1 LLISF
6 LTWTEINKSAGKTFL
21 NFTMPSFKDIQD
33 AHERIRPFIHRTP
46 ILSNASLNKL
56 SSAELFFKCENFQKA
71 GSFKIRGATN
81 TVLQLTQEELDRG
94 IVTASSG
101 NHGAALSMAVSNR
114 GGKTTVVMPN
124 NTPKMKV
131 DNVERNG
138 GEIVWCEPV
147 QESREKVLKELLAE
161 TGAVLV
167 HPYNDE
173 RIIAGQGTAAKEL
186 LEDHPDLDMIIS
198 PVSGGGL
205 LSGTLCSAKEMKP
218 EILVYGAEP
227 EEADDAYRSFQSGEI
242 QANETT
248 NTICD
253 GLRAQIGTIPF
264 PIIQEKV
271 DGIITV
277 TEEEIIDAMSMI
289 WERMKIIVEPSSTI
303 TLAAILKRKELF
315 AGQKVGLILSG
326 GNVDLGEIPF

>member
-1 LLISF
+1 MP
-6 LTWTEINKSAGKTFL
+6 TFQ
-21 NFTMPSFKDIQD
+21 DIKN
-33 AHERIRPFIHRTP
+33 AHKRIRPFIHRTP
-46 ILSNASLNKL
+46 VLTNSSLNKL
-56 SSAELFFKCENFQKA
+56 SGADLYFKCENFQKV

-81 TVLQLTQEELDRG
+81 TVLQLTDEELTLG

-101 NHGAALSMAVSNR
+101 NHGAALCMAVSNR
-114 GGKTTVVMPN
+114 GGKTIVVMPN
-124 NTPKMKV
+124 NTPKIKV

-138 GEIVWCEPV
+138 GEIVWCEPI
-147 QESREKVLKELLAE
+147 QASREKVLQEIMDE

-186 LEDHPDLDMIIS
+186 LEDYPDLERIVS

-218 EILVYGAEP
+218 GILVYGAEP
-227 EEADDAYRSFQSGEI
+227 AEADDAYRSLQSGEI
-242 QANETT
+242 QGNKTT

-253 GLRAQIGTIPF
+253 GLRAQIGTITF

-277 TEEEIIDAMSMI
+277 TEDEIIHSMRLI
-289 WERMKIIVEPSSTI
+289 WERMKIIVEPSSAI
-303 TLAAILKRKELF
+303 TLSAILKRKELF
-315 AGQKVGLILSG
+315 KGKNVGLILSG
-326 GNVDLGEIPF
+326 GNVDLEDLPF